1 MERQSNMLKYTDF
14 DIVFQEIPDEVK
26 LAINISNCPC
36 GCAGC
41 LSPQLADD
49 IGDALTASEVDTLL
63 EKYGAAVTCVCLM
76 GGDADPAAVNAL
88 AAHIR
93 MKGKKSAWYSGRA
106 ALPDTIDTAHFD
118 FIKLGP
124 YIAERGGLKSPTTN
138 QRLFRIE
145 CGQMHD
151 ITDRFWPK
159 KEFTE

>member
-1 MERQSNMLKYTDF
+1 MERRRNMLKYTDF
-14 DIVFQEIPDEVK
+14 DIVFQEIPDEVT

-41 LSPQLADD
+41 HSPQLAND
-49 IGDALTASEVDTLL
+49 IGDALTEQVIDALL
-63 EKYGAAVTCVCLM
+63 DKYGAAVTCVCLM

-88 AAHIR
+88 AEHIR
-93 MKGKKSAWYSGRA
+93 LKDKKSAWYSGRT

-124 YIAERGGLKSPTTN
+124 YIAERGGLKSPETN

-145 CGQMHD
+145 QGQMHD
-151 ITDRFWPK
+151 ITCRFWEK
-159 KEFTE
+159 